1 LKEKIRKGNTMTKGR
16 TALGL
21 LIGFGIGVALTLLF
35 APRSGEDTRDWIA
48 FASRRVRRRLRNT
61 GRRSLD
67 QVRDLFERAEER
79 IPRSI
84 RSRGNGPETEVS
96 EL

>member
-1 LKEKIRKGNTMTKGR
+1 MRKGR

-21 LIGFGIGVALTLLF
+21 LIGFGVGVVLTLLF
-35 APRSGEDTRDWIA
+35 APQSGEDTRDWIA
-48 FASRRVRRRLRNT
+48 FASRRVRRRLRTT

-67 QVRDLFERAEER
+67 QVRDLFERVEEHVPKALR
-79 IPRSI
+79 G
-84 RSRGNGPETEVS
+84 RGNGPETEVS